1 MLYKILEIG
10 IEIEIVQEER
20 LTSVS
25 ENNVVYRT
33 KLSEMEMHN
42 KSFEALSEN
51 ILRLSMGTLIE
62 TVPFTVTT

>member
-51 ILRLSMGTLIE
+51 IFRLSMGTLIE
-62 TVPFTVTT
+62 TVPSLLQ